1 MDMSLSNC
9 FYANETLAASP
20 DYPDIVYKR
29 GPSSPWY
36 VTGTSNASLAA
47 FSATCFFTALH
58 LKQNVPAMKDVP
70 IGLVQS
76 SVGGTTIES
85 WLSADALA
93 AAGIANAACG
103 VRGCGNQS
111 YCGNY
116 ASLIA
121 PLAPTVFKHM
131 AWYQVRGEGACSA
144 RALARRDEPL
154 ALTARL
160 RVPHRR
166 VSPTPIATLRTR
178 RAATTRGSSPRSS
191 PAGARSLTRP
201 SPRSS

>member
-20 DYPDIVYKR
+20 NYSDIVYKR
-29 GPSSPWY
+29 GPSSPWV

-93 AAGIANAACG
+93 AAGIENAACG

-116 ASLIA
+116 DALIA

-131 AWYQVRGEGACSA
+131 AWYQVRFAQRARA
-144 RALARRDEPL
+144 RALSTPMRSPPTFALPRR
-154 ALTARL
+154 A
-160 RVPHRR
+160 
-166 VSPTPIATLRTR
+166 SPTRTATLRTR

-191 PAGARSLTRP
+191 PAGARSSTRP